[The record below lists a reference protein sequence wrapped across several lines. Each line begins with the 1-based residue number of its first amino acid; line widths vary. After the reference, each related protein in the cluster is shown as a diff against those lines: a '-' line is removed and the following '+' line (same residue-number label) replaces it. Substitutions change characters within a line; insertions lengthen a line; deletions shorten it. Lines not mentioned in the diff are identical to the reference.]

1 MTLPGDVHQLA
12 HGADS
17 GLGLLEQKN
26 ASGMA

>member
-1 MTLPGDVHQLA
+1 MHQLA